1 MAPMEGLT
9 DFTYRNAYEKTFG
22 KGRITKYFTPF
33 ISPNKSE
40 NFLAREIRDIDR
52 GHNKDT
58 YTVAQVMTN
67 EAKDFIWTA
76 KMLYENTATVRLILM
91 LAVLQAR
98 LFQRIKAQE
107 CFVTQKSLTVFL
119 MRCLRMHL

>member
-67 EAKDFIWTA
+67 EAKD
-76 KMLYENTATVRLILM
+76 LYGQQKCFMKNTATARLILM
-91 LAVLQAR
+91 PAVRQAQ
-98 LFQRIKAQE
+98 LFQG
-107 CFVTQKSLTVFL
+107 
-119 MRCLRMHL
+119 